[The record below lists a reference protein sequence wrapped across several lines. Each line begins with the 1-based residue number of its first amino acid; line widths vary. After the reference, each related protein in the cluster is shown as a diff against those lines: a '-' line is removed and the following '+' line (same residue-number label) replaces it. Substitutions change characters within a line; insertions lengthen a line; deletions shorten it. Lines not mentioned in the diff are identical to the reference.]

1 MTYIHLPES
10 APAPV
15 TVRRELPVD
24 KEMKEALQCIDG
36 SIFYKLAEKHGAKLA
51 AAKEK
56 IN

>member
-51 AAKEK
+51 AAKEM